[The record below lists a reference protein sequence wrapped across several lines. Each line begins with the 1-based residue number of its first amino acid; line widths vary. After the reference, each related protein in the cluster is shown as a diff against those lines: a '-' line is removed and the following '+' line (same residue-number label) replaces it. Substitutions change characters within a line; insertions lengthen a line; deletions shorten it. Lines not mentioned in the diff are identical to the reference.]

1 MDDPLRILRAIRF
14 ASRLEFALH
23 ADIIAAAAQPRVRV
37 ALGSKIS
44 RERIGK
50 EVEGMLSG
58 KHHTPHTHEHT
69 HAHARSHHRA
79 VGPHP
84 ELAFYYIHHLG
95 LYDVVWALPPPPKG
109 ATQPTDHVLAPDYR
123 ERAVNN
129 VRQMKR
135 FLCHECPTMHD
146 KVARR
151 RLFLAAFLKVPPPV
165 RPVLHRMRMRVSRAE
180 ARTLSSMAHQVY
192 SGVLYMEKKRAFPL
206 THYIIK
212 ESLRVRHFLLSFLLE
227 FS

>member
-1 MDDPLRILRAIRF
+1 MGSFERRCPRRRPSWTTRCGSCAPFGSRLAWSLRSTRTSSRPLPSPAC
-14 ASRLEFALH
+14 ASRW
-23 ADIIAAAAQPRVRV
+23 AARSAANASARR
-37 ALGSKIS
+37 S
-44 RERIGK
+44 RACSL
-50 EVEGMLSG
+50 VNTQHTHTT
-58 KHHTPHTHEHT
+58 HHTPHTHAHT
-69 HAHARSHHRA
+69 HTCTRSHRA

-109 ATQPTDHVLAPDYR
+109 ATQPTDHVLVPDYR

-151 RLFLAAFLKVPPPV
+151 RLYLAAFLKVPSPV
-165 RPVLHRMRMRVSRAE
+165 RPVRGLRHVCRVLCIVCRVSRVVSCVA
-180 ARTLSSMAHQVY
+180 
-192 SGVLYMEKKRAFPL
+192 
-206 THYIIK
+206 
-212 ESLRVRHFLLSFLLE
+212 
-227 FS
+227 